1 MPVKGFVQ
9 TLVVENVMI
18 FLPDTSWR
26 VFSKSPIR
34 TRLPW
39 VLTISQLTNTLVLI
53 STFKL
58 GTVVVVGE
66 VGAGVVGGQ
75 GGPEHS
81 AISSGSPGH

>member
-1 MPVKGFVQ
+1 MEG
-9 TLVVENVMI
+9 
-18 FLPDTSWR
+18 
-26 VFSKSPIR
+26 
-34 TRLPW
+34 
-39 VLTISQLTNTLVLI
+39 VLKVADQDPFALGIDDKPADKHILI

-66 VGAGVVGGQ
+66 VGAGVVVGQ